1 MREIVLAYNFSDE
14 RLSKLRRALMP
25 LKFRIKAVSP
35 DEFQKPVGTLAGFK
49 EVELAPDDGDCPES
63 FDEEMLLMCG
73 LTNGRIDA
81 LINAL
86 YKKGVGKID
95 LKAVLTP
102 SNICWSSNHVYREV
116 KADHERMKNK

>member
-14 RLSKLRRALMP
+14 RLSKLRRALLP
-25 LKFRIKAVSP
+25 LKFRIKTVSP
-35 DEFQKPVGTLAGFK
+35 EEFSKPVGLLAGFK
-49 EVELAPDDGDCPES
+49 EVELDPDDDCPDG
-63 FDEEMLLMCG
+63 FDEEMLIMGG

-86 YKKGVGKID
+86 YKKGVGRID

-102 SNICWSSNHVYREV
+102 SNITWSSNRVYTQV
-116 KADHERMKNK
+116 KADHERMKGK

>member
-14 RLSKLRRALMP
+14 RLSKLRRALLP
-25 LKFRIKAVSP
+25 LKFRIKTVSP
-35 DEFQKPVGTLAGFK
+35 EEFSKPVGLLAGFK
-49 EVELAPDDGDCPES
+49 EVELDPDDDCPDG
-63 FDEEMLLMCG
+63 FDEEMLIMGG

-86 YKKGVGKID
+86 YKKSVGRID

-102 SNICWSSNHVYREV
+102 SNITWSSNRVYTQV
-116 KADHERMKNK
+116 KADHERMKGK